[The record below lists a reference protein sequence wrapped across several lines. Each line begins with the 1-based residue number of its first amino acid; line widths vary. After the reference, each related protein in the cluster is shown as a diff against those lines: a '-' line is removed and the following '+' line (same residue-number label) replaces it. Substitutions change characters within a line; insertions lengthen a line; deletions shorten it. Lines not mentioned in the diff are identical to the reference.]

1 MRRVIVI
8 VVDRAWSPEE
18 DHKLAE
24 LVERFGARN
33 WALSESV
40 GQEGVGGAGVGG
52 CSPT

>member
-1 MRRVIVI
+1 MIVI